1 MRRITLLLAAILTVC
16 SLNAQKGNKNEKVVN
31 IDKVNYR
38 ITYNG
43 KMVPDTTRV
52 PYNYWESEMRLD
64 IGSKT
69 THFYDRTKQIS
80 DSIMDEQAR
89 TGQHDM
95 SKIPNGGRIR
105 WEFYKNYPSK
115 GQTTL
120 LDKVLGNYYQCTEKI
135 EVPNWQLTP
144 DSTTTIIGYKCL
156 LAKALFKGRTWYAWY
171 SEDIPISEGPWK
183 ISGLPGLVLLA
194 YDQNKQYIF
203 NAIGMSTLN
212 GTESITFT
220 EKAREKVTQK
230 ELREAKHKFDGAEAL
245 KATARKTGFTFKKL
259 PEGAI
264 KALNRS
270 NKGNPI
276 ELE

>member
-31 IDKVNYR
+31 IDKINYR

-43 KMVPDTTRV
+43 KMVPDTTTV

-80 DSIMDEQAR
+80 DSIMDEQAK
-89 TGQHDM
+89 TGQYDM
-95 SKIPNGGRIR
+95 SKIPRGGRIH

-120 LDKVLGNYYQCTEKI
+120 LDKVLGNYYQCTEQL
-135 EVPNWQLTP
+135 EVPNWQLIP

-156 LAKALFKGRTWYAWY
+156 LAKALFKGRN
-171 SEDIPISEGPWK
+171 
-183 ISGLPGLVLLA
+183 LVCLVLRRHTYKRRTLENFRTA
-194 YDQNKQYIF
+194 WSC
-203 NAIGMSTLN
+203 STCLRPEQTIHIQCYRYEHIEWDRKHN
-212 GTESITFT
+212 FHGKGKRESNTERV
-220 EKAREKVTQK
+220 KR
-230 ELREAKHKFDGAEAL
+230 G
-245 KATARKTGFTFKKL
+245 
-259 PEGAI
+259 
-264 KALNRS
+264 
-270 NKGNPI
+270 
-276 ELE
+276 

>member
-1 MRRITLLLAAILTVC
+1 MRRITLLLSAILTVC

-43 KMVPDTTRV
+43 KMVPDTTTV

-69 THFYDRTKQIS
+69 THFYDKTKQIS
-80 DSIMDEQAR
+80 DSIMDEQAK
-89 TGQHDM
+89 TGQYDM
-95 SKIPNGGRIR
+95 SKIPRGGRIH

-120 LDKVLGNYYQCTEKI
+120 LDKVLGNYYQCTEQL
-135 EVPNWQLTP
+135 EVPNWQLIP

-171 SEDIPISEGPWK
+171 
-183 ISGLPGLVLLA
+183 
-194 YDQNKQYIF
+194 
-203 NAIGMSTLN
+203 
-212 GTESITFT
+212 
-220 EKAREKVTQK
+220 
-230 ELREAKHKFDGAEAL
+230 
-245 KATARKTGFTFKKL
+245 
-259 PEGAI
+259 
-264 KALNRS
+264 
-270 NKGNPI
+270 
-276 ELE
+276 